1 MDPLKPRVTRTKE
14 GTKMLEIGAVLDGRY
29 KILDQIG
36 KGGMSVV
43 YMARDEKL
51 SQSCAV
57 KEVRKDGVKDFE
69 VVKQGLVAETNI
81 LKKLRHPGL
90 PEIKDIID
98 TNDSFVIVMELVD
111 GRSMDKVLDEKG
123 ALPEQYVVEWAKQI
137 CDVFQYLHT
146 RTPAIIYRDM
156 KPSNIMLK
164 PDGSICIID
173 FGTAREFKEH
183 NVKDTTTLGTV
194 GYAAPEQYGGAG
206 QRQSDARTDI
216 FTLGATIYHLVTGYS
231 PNPSA
236 PPYYGMV
243 PIRQIDPTLSKGL
256 EKIIL
261 KCCQQK
267 PEDRYQNCL
276 EVLYA
281 LEHIGD
287 DDVADGKRFKT
298 FLTTCALC
306 VVMALAGTGFMIA
319 ANGQK
324 AASYSSL
331 IDAATDSRV
340 QRTNTERVD
349 DCREAIELRP
359 GRFEGYEA
367 LLSVVSSTEACCED
381 ANITDAEAAALELIS
396 ENRDA
401 LMATSQKEYGRLC
414 YEVGHALW
422 FNYRSDLEDE
432 TAKMKHA
439 MGWFNDAQS
448 NLDES
453 DEYYDL
459 ARLYYQI
466 GSYNMNIQQLIDQDE
481 DKGEYLAYWQQIE
494 EMLDLA
500 SSESKY
506 AQLQMYRLAVIS
518 VINYAQ
524 SFAND
529 GVSASDMKAMLN
541 EAEEGLEAL
550 TDQFTEGSANSEMCS
565 QTLASVE
572 RARTMA
578 GLVG

>member
-1 MDPLKPRVTRTKE
+1 
-14 GTKMLEIGAVLDGRY
+14 MLEIGAILDGRY

-81 LKKLRHPGL
+81 LKKLRHSGL

-123 ALPEQYVVEWAKQI
+123 ALPEEYVVEWAKQI

-298 FLTTCALC
+298 FVSTCALC

-324 AASYSSL
+324 TASYSSL

-340 QRTNTERVD
+340 QRANDERVA
-349 DCREAIELRP
+349 DCCEAIELRP
-359 GRFEGYEA
+359 DRFEGYEA

-381 ANITDAEAAALELIS
+381 VNITDAEAAALELIS
-396 ENRDA
+396 ENRDE
-401 LMATSQKEYGRLC
+401 LMATSQEKYGRLC

-439 MGWFNDAQS
+439 MGWFNDAKN
-448 NLDES
+448 NLAEDN
-453 DEYYDL
+453 EYYGL
-459 ARLYYQI
+459 SRLYYQI

-494 EMLDLA
+494 EMLELA

-529 GVSASDMKAMLN
+529 GVSTSDMKAMLN
-541 EAEEGLEAL
+541 EAEEGLKAL
-550 TDQFTEGSANSEMCS
+550 TNQFTEGSANSEMCS

-572 RARTMA
+572 RAQIMA

>member
-1 MDPLKPRVTRTKE
+1 
-14 GTKMLEIGAVLDGRY
+14 MLEIGAVLDGRY